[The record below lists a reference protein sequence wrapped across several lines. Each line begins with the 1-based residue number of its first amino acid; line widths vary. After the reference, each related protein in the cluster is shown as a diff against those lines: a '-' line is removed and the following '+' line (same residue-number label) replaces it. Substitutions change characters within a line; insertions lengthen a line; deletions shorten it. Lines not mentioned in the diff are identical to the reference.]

1 MYLLSYPNLFII
13 TTNTLVTEDVD
24 AEIIFCLQH
33 TGLVTHSMSIQT
45 RTVSSPQT
53 AEKDAFIQL
62 MELAS
67 SDFDLSVVTTDGH
80 LGIAAHMRTAYPHV
94 THNQVSDVRNFVC
107 SYLCHVIFKNS

>member
-1 MYLLSYPNLFII
+1 MRELL
-13 TTNTLVTEDVD
+13 
-24 AEIIFCLQH
+24 FCLQH

-45 RTVSSPQT
+45 RTISSSQT
-53 AEKDAFIQL
+53 VEKEAFTQL

-80 LGIAAHMRTAYPHV
+80 LGITAHMRTAY
-94 THNQVSDVRNFVC
+94 QVSYARNFAC